1 MKTKTGSYRKGW
13 VAALGMVSAVA
24 MSFGTTKS
32 ASAEEI
38 VFAEQFGLAYLPLIV
53 MREYKL
59 VAKHAAKNGIDDV
72 EVKWAKLGGG
82 ATVNDALI
90 SGSIDFGAHG
100 AGPLST
106 LWSATKPSVGIHGM
120 SNLATMPAVLV
131 FRDPKNK
138 SLKDN
143 GPGNKIRTE
152 QHR

>member
-1 MKTKTGSYRKGW
+1 
-13 VAALGMVSAVA
+13 
-24 MSFGTTKS
+24 
-32 ASAEEI
+32 
-38 VFAEQFGLAYLPLIV
+38 

-106 LWSATKPSVGIHGM
+106 PWSATKPSVGIHGM

-131 FRDPKNK
+131 FPDPTIK
-138 SLKDN
+138 SLKDIAP
-143 GPGNKIRTE
+143 GPTTGTPSVTTYLRA
-152 QHR
+152 RVLP

>member
-13 VAALGMVSAVA
+13 VAALGMVRAVA

-72 EVKWAKLGGG
+72 EVKRSEERRVGKEC
-82 ATVNDALI
+82 V
-90 SGSIDFGAHG
+90 
-100 AGPLST
+100 ST
-106 LWSATKPSVGIHGM
+106 CRSRWSPCH
-120 SNLATMPAVLV
+120 
-131 FRDPKNK
+131 
-138 SLKDN
+138 
-143 GPGNKIRTE
+143 
-152 QHR
+152 

>member
-1 MKTKTGSYRKGW
+1 
-13 VAALGMVSAVA
+13 
-24 MSFGTTKS
+24 
-32 ASAEEI
+32 
-38 VFAEQFGLAYLPLIV
+38 

-131 FRDPKNK
+131 FRDPKIK
-138 SLKDN
+138 SLKAI
-143 GPGNKIRTE
+143 GPGTQIGLPSVTTPMQARVL
-152 QHR
+152 QMSA